1 MIVKLDPKSGVP
13 VSIAVRADQPL
24 STTEKNIKRAQVQ
37 AFILNPG
44 TSKLVVKGNTQ
55 RATNSVR
62 PSEQD
67 DDSGFFYK
75 VMEGNIL

>member
-13 VSIAVRADQPL
+13 DSIVVRSDQPL

-67 DDSGFFYK
+67 NDSGMFYK